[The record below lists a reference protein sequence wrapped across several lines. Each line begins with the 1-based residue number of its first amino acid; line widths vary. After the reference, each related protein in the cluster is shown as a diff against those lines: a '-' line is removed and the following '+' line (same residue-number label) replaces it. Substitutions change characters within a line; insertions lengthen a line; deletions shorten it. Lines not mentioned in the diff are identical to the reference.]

1 VLPSRPN
8 FLWRR
13 GEWGGFD
20 QCGSGAFKN
29 VAREVIVEHANHA
42 VARNGDPA
50 FFRGCGWA
58 CLGYNDQ
65 TLRFDGG
72 AGVFNQRLKIL
83 VGFENSPSFTRR

>member
-1 VLPSRPN
+1 MR
-8 FLWRR
+8 
-13 GEWGGFD
+13 GFD
-20 QCGSGAFKN
+20 QCGSGGFKN